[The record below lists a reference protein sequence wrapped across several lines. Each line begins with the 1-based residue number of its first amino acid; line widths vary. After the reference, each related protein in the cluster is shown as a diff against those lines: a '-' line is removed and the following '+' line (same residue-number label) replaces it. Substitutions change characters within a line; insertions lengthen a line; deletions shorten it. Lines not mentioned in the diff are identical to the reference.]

1 MRYYEIGVG
10 VERHWKSAVFTYS
23 SESPLAV
30 YEFVRVPFGKLKKPG
45 IVLREVKKP
54 TFVAKPVMSSFGV
67 AAEKETLDFM
77 RWFKEFYGIQ
87 NSQLYGQ
94 LLPSFIG
101 NHSDQAQHTDDR
113 GHEKPDNTLSPAQQ
127 KAFGAIVK
135 SDTPTILRGITGAG
149 KTRIYIELIKKTI
162 DGGKNVLFL
171 YPEISLTTQLTE
183 EIRKHVPALVFHSNM
198 TNKERSELWHKVAAA
213 EEPTVVAGPR
223 SALFLPHKN
232 LGIVIVDEAHEQ
244 SYKQDNDVRYSG
256 LLVAG
261 GLAKAH
267 SAKLLLGSATPPVNE
282 TELVLKNGGTIVEL
296 TEKAITSD
304 YSRNV
309 HISDLKDADQFK
321 KHPLLSDKL
330 IESMG
335 KNIKANK
342 QTLLFIN
349 RRGTAK
355 LLLCEACEWQSECE
369 HCDLPM
375 TYHHDT
381 HQMIC
386 HTCGNK
392 AQPMTMCPDC
402 GEKTAIRSLGSKALV
417 EEVKKLFPAATI
429 ARFDSDNAKSD
440 SFAERYSEVHSGG
453 VDILIGTQQLAKG
466 LDLPKLKTVA
476 VLQADLSLHFPD
488 YSSNERTFQLLS
500 QVIGRVGRGH
510 GDAEVYVQTYQP
522 NNPVIQQAIDEDW
535 TTFRKNELK
544 ERSVHRFPPDYFI
557 AKLLFREKTYEKA
570 QAAAEETA
578 KKIQK
583 SSIEVAVDGPLPS
596 FYGKRGGYYYVQI
609 HLKSKKRSA
618 LLSAC
623 KLAPAATIQDL
634 DAATL
639 L

>member
-23 SESPLAV
+23 SETTLAV
-30 YEFVRVPFGKLKKPG
+30 HEIVRVPFGKVKKPG

-77 RWFKEFYGIQ
+77 RWFKDFYGVQ
-87 NSQLYGQ
+87 NSELYGQ
-94 LLPSFIG
+94 LLPNFIG
-101 NHSDQAQHTDDR
+101 NHSAKDTSSKEHSDKR
-113 GHEKPDNTLSPAQQ
+113 PDNTLSTAQQ
-127 KAFGAIVK
+127 KAFDAIVK
-135 SDTPTILRGITGAG
+135 SDTPTVLRGITGAG
-149 KTRIYIELIKKTI
+149 KTRIYIELIKKTV
-162 DGGKNVLFL
+162 DEGKSVLFL

-183 EIRKHVPALVFHSNM
+183 EIKKHVPALVFHSNM
-198 TNKERSELWHKVAAA
+198 TNKQRSELWHQVAAA
-213 EEPTVVAGPR
+213 KGPTVVAGPR

-261 GLAKAH
+261 GLAKVH
-267 SAKLLLGSATPPVNE
+267 GAKLVLGSATPPINE
-282 TELVLKNGGTIVEL
+282 TELVLKNGGSIVEL
-296 TEKAITSD
+296 TEKAIASD
-304 YSRNV
+304 YSRKV
-309 HISDLKDADQFK
+309 HISELKDTDQFK
-321 KHPLLSDKL
+321 KHPLMSDKL

-335 KNIKANK
+335 KNIKSSK

-355 LLLCEACEWQSECE
+355 LLLCEACEWQFECE
-369 HCDLPM
+369 ACDLPM
-375 TYHHDT
+375 TYHHDI
-381 HQMIC
+381 HRMVC

-392 AQPMTMCPDC
+392 QQPVNMCPEC
-402 GEKTAIRSLGSKALV
+402 GEKTTIHSLGSKALV
-417 EEVKKLFPAATI
+417 EEVSKLFPAAKI
-429 ARFDSDNAKSD
+429 ARFDSDNTKSD
-440 SFAERYSEVHSGG
+440 SFAERYNEVHSGL
-453 VDILIGTQQLAKG
+453 VDIVIGTQQLAKG

-522 NNPVIQQAIDEDW
+522 NNPVIQQAIGEDW
-535 TTFRKNELK
+535 TKFRENELK
-544 ERSVHRFPPDYFI
+544 ERSVHKFPPDYFV
-557 AKLLFREKTYEKA
+557 AKLLFREKTYDKA
-570 QAAAEETA
+570 QTAADKTA
-578 KKIQK
+578 SRIRK
-583 SSIEVAVDGPLPS
+583 STVDVLVDGPLPS

-618 LLSAC
+618 LLTAC
-623 KLAPAATIQDL
+623 KLAPTTAIKDL